1 MRHRLVSFFVVKMLK
16 ATFETIYMSF
26 VSLGISWIFAM
37 ILGSLTSETRPG
49 GLIPNKIM
57 NFILN
62 RLIDVFRSIPFILLV
77 VFLFPFTRILIGTAI
92 GTSAM
97 IVPLTICAIPF
108 EARLIEEI
116 LSEVP
121 LPIIEAAKIDGAS
134 NLKILIRIKWAS
146 KLPYLVN
153 AIGITLINIIGYS
166 AMAGVVG
173 GGGLGNYAIVYGFQR
188 FNWSVIAQA
197 VVIIVIL
204 VCTIQIINNLL
215 VRFLLWRCL
224 CLKH

>member
-1 MRHRLVSFFVVKMLK
+1 MFNALI
-16 ATFETIYMSF
+16 ETIYMSF
-26 VSLGISWIFAM
+26 ISLAISWVIAM
-37 ILGSLTSETRPG
+37 PLGSIVSETRPG
-49 GLIPNKIM
+49 GLFPNKII

-62 RLIDVFRSIPFILLV
+62 RVVDIGRSIPFILLV
-77 VFLFPFTRILIGTAI
+77 VFLFPFTRMLIGTAI
-92 GTSAM
+92 GTKAM

-108 EARLIEEI
+108 EVRLIEEI
-116 LSEVP
+116 LSEIP
-121 LPIIEAAKIDGAS
+121 YSIIEVAKIDGAS
-134 NLKILIRIKWAS
+134 NLKIIVRIKWAC

-188 FNWSVIAQA
+188 FNWTIIAES

-204 VCTIQIINNLL
+204 VSLLQIINNLL

-224 CLKH
+224 CIKH

>member
-1 MRHRLVSFFVVKMLK
+1 MFNALI
-16 ATFETIYMSF
+16 ETIYMSF
-26 VSLGISWIFAM
+26 ISLVISWVIAM
-37 ILGSLTSETRPG
+37 PLGSIVSETRPG
-49 GLIPNKIM
+49 GLFPNKII

-62 RLIDVFRSIPFILLV
+62 RVVDIGRSIPFILLV
-77 VFLFPFTRILIGTAI
+77 VFLFPFTRMLIGTAI
-92 GTSAM
+92 GTKAM

-108 EARLIEEI
+108 EVRLIEEI
-116 LSEVP
+116 LSEIP
-121 LPIIEAAKIDGAS
+121 YSIIEAAKIDGAS
-134 NLKILIRIKWAS
+134 NLKIIIRIKWAC

-188 FNWSVIAQA
+188 FNWTIIAES
-197 VVIIVIL
+197 VVIIVML
-204 VCTIQIINNLL
+204 VSLLQIINNLL

-224 CLKH
+224 CIKH

>member
-1 MRHRLVSFFVVKMLK
+1 MLK
-16 ATFETIYMSF
+16 ATYETLYMSF
-26 VSLGISWIFAM
+26 LSLIISYLIALP
-37 ILGSLTSETRPG
+37 LGSIVSETRPG
-49 GLIPNKIM
+49 GLFPNKAI

-62 RLIDVFRSIPFILLV
+62 RVVDIGRSIPFILLV

-92 GTSAM
+92 GTKAM

-108 EARLIEEI
+108 EIRLIEEI

-121 LPIIEAAKIDGAS
+121 YSIIEAAKIDGAS
-134 NLKILIRIKWAS
+134 NLKIIIRIKWAC
-146 KLPYLVN
+146 KVPYLVN

-188 FNWSVIAQA
+188 FNWNIIAQA
-197 VVIIVIL
+197 VILVIIL
-204 VCTIQIINNLL
+204 VSTIQIINNLL
-215 VRFLLWRCL
+215 VRFLLRRVL
-224 CLKH
+224 CIKH

>member
-1 MRHRLVSFFVVKMLK
+1 MFN
-16 ATFETIYMSF
+16 ATLETLYMSF
-26 VSLGISWIFAM
+26 TSLAISWIFAM
-37 ILGSLTSETRPG
+37 VLGSLTSETRPG
-49 GLIPNKIM
+49 GLIPNKIV

-62 RLIDVFRSIPFILLV
+62 RVIDVLRSIPFILLV
-77 VFLFPFTRILIGTAI
+77 VFLFPFTRFLIGTAI

-97 IVPLTICAIPF
+97 IIPLTICAIPF

-121 LPIIEAAKIDGAS
+121 VSIIEAAKIDGA
-134 NLKILIRIKWAS
+134 NKFQILIKIKWAS
-146 KLPYLVN
+146 KFPYLVN

-188 FNWSVIAQA
+188 FNWGIIAQA
-197 VVIIVIL
+197 VVIIVII
-204 VCTIQIINNLL
+204 VSTIQIINNLL

>member
-1 MRHRLVSFFVVKMLK
+1 MLD
-16 ATFETIYMSF
+16 ATLETLYMSF
-26 VSLGISWIFAM
+26 VSLAISWIVAM

-49 GLIPNKIM
+49 GLIPNRLA

-77 VFLFPFTRILIGTAI
+77 VFLFPFTRALIGTAI
-92 GTSAM
+92 GTTAM

-121 LPIIEAAKIDGAS
+121 GSIIEAAKIDGAS

-153 AIGITLINIIGYS
+153 AIGITLVNIIGFT

-173 GGGLGNYAIVYGFQR
+173 GGGLGAYAIIYGFQR
-188 FNWSVIAQA
+188 FNWEIIAEA
-197 VVIIVIL
+197 VVIIVII
-204 VCTIQIINNLL
+204 VCLIQIINNLL

-224 CLKH
+224 CIKH

>member
-1 MRHRLVSFFVVKMLK
+1 MFNALI
-16 ATFETIYMSF
+16 ETIYMSF
-26 VSLGISWIFAM
+26 ISLVVSWVIAM
-37 ILGSLTSETRPG
+37 PLGSIVSETRPG
-49 GLIPNKIM
+49 GLFPNKII

-62 RLIDVFRSIPFILLV
+62 RVVDIGRSIPFILLV
-77 VFLFPFTRILIGTAI
+77 VFLFPFTRMLIGTAI
-92 GTSAM
+92 GTKAM

-108 EARLIEEI
+108 EVRLIEEI
-116 LSEVP
+116 LSEIP
-121 LPIIEAAKIDGAS
+121 YSIIEAAKIDGAS
-134 NLKILIRIKWAS
+134 NLKIIVRIKWAC

-153 AIGITLINIIGYS
+153 AIGITLINIISYS

-188 FNWSVIAQA
+188 FNWTIIAES

-204 VCTIQIINNLL
+204 VSLLQIINNLL

-224 CLKH
+224 CIKH

>member
-1 MRHRLVSFFVVKMLK
+1 MFNALI
-16 ATFETIYMSF
+16 ETIYMSF
-26 VSLGISWIFAM
+26 ISLVISWVIAM
-37 ILGSLTSETRPG
+37 PLGSIVSETRPG
-49 GLIPNKIM
+49 GLFPNKII

-62 RLIDVFRSIPFILLV
+62 RVVDIGRSIPFILLV
-77 VFLFPFTRILIGTAI
+77 VFLFPFTRMLIGTAI
-92 GTSAM
+92 GTKAM

-108 EARLIEEI
+108 EVRLIEEI
-116 LSEVP
+116 LSEIP
-121 LPIIEAAKIDGAS
+121 YSIIEAAKIDGAS
-134 NLKILIRIKWAS
+134 NLKIIIRIKWAC

-188 FNWSVIAQA
+188 FNWTIIAES

-204 VCTIQIINNLL
+204 VSLLQIINNLL

-224 CLKH
+224 CIKH

>member
-1 MRHRLVSFFVVKMLK
+1 MFD
-16 ATFETIYMSF
+16 ATIETLYMSF
-26 VSLGISWIFAM
+26 VSLGVSWVIAM
-37 ILGSLTSETRPG
+37 ILGSFTSETRPG
-49 GLIPNKIM
+49 GLIPNKVV

-121 LPIIEAAKIDGAS
+121 NSIIEAAKIDGAS
-134 NLKILIRIKWAS
+134 NFKILIRIKWAS

-153 AIGITLINIIGYS
+153 ALGITLINIIGYS

-188 FNWSVIAQA
+188 FNWEIIAQSVA
-197 VVIIVIL
+197 IIVIIVCL
-204 VCTIQIINNLL
+204 IQIINNLL

>member
-1 MRHRLVSFFVVKMLK
+1 MLK
-16 ATFETIYMSF
+16 ATLETLYMSF
-26 VSLGISWIFAM
+26 VSLAISWTIAM

-49 GLIPNKIM
+49 GLIPHRIL
-57 NFILN
+57 NFVLN

-92 GTSAM
+92 GTTAL

-121 LPIIEAAKIDGAS
+121 NSIIEAAKIDGAS
-134 NLKILIRIKWAS
+134 NLMILIKIKWAS
-146 KLPYLVN
+146 KVPYLVN

-188 FNWSVIAQA
+188 FDWGVIAKA
-197 VVIIVIL
+197 VIIIVVIVSI
-204 VCTIQIINNLL
+204 IQITNNFL
-215 VRFLLWRCL
+215 VRLLLRRIL

>member
-1 MRHRLVSFFVVKMLK
+1 MINALI
-16 ATFETIYMSF
+16 ETIYMSF
-26 VSLGISWIFAM
+26 ISLLISWVIAM
-37 ILGSLTSETRPG
+37 PLGSVVSETRPG
-49 GLIPNKIM
+49 GLFPNKVI

-62 RLIDVFRSIPFILLV
+62 RIVDVGRSIPFILLV
-77 VFLFPFTRILIGTAI
+77 VFLFPFTRMLIGTAI
-92 GTSAM
+92 GTKAM

-108 EARLIEEI
+108 EIRLIEEI

-121 LPIIEAAKIDGAS
+121 YSIIEAAKIDGAS
-134 NLKILIRIKWAS
+134 NLKIIIRIKWAC
-146 KLPYLVN
+146 KVPYLVN
-153 AIGITLINIIGYS
+153 ALGITLINIIGYS

-188 FNWSVIAQA
+188 FNWNIIAQS

-204 VCTIQIINNLL
+204 VSLIQIINNLL

-224 CLKH
+224 CIKH

>member
-1 MRHRLVSFFVVKMLK
+1 MFD
-16 ATFETIYMSF
+16 ATIETLYMSF
-26 VSLGISWIFAM
+26 VSLGVSWIIAM
-37 ILGSLTSETRPG
+37 ILGSFTSETRPG
-49 GLIPNKIM
+49 GLIPNKVV

-121 LPIIEAAKIDGAS
+121 NSIIEAAKIDGAS

-153 AIGITLINIIGYS
+153 ALGITLINIIGYS

-188 FNWSVIAQA
+188 FNWEIIAQS
-197 VVIIVIL
+197 VVIIVII
-204 VCTIQIINNLL
+204 VCLIQIINNLL